1 MPSTISFPVQPCIH
15 AGSMFK
21 SYDEFAFPS
30 LNPLFSAF
38 SCRKGNI
45 GLLYVKVHYMFAH
58 IKYIHKEN
66 MLRMWELEFLQVQE
80 YRPTKTHCLSQ
91 EGSLGGV

>member
-1 MPSTISFPVQPCIH
+1 MWLKSTPGEVSKHLICNIQNHLTVSPSSTMPSTISFPVQPCIH

-38 SCRKGNI
+38 S
-45 GLLYVKVHYMFAH
+45 
-58 IKYIHKEN
+58 
-66 MLRMWELEFLQVQE
+66 
-80 YRPTKTHCLSQ
+80 
-91 EGSLGGV
+91 